1 LPLFEAVEFG
11 GVLRMLP
18 CRMQESMELDKLSSY
33 SASAGCR
40 LPVEVM
46 SLILALLFRKTMG
59 WKLVW
64 CLAWHS
70 ASCSVEDLST
80 GECFSS
86 DNSGLRGIPDD
97 WLSSRAGLISAL
109 WDGLRQP
116 WPYYLDPEPGEW
128 FE

>member
-1 LPLFEAVEFG
+1 MSSVKIIKSAVFLKPRVCLACNVPSTSYSLPLFEAVEFG

-59 WKLVW
+59 WKLV
-64 CLAWHS
+64 
-70 ASCSVEDLST
+70 
-80 GECFSS
+80 
-86 DNSGLRGIPDD
+86 
-97 WLSSRAGLISAL
+97 
-109 WDGLRQP
+109 
-116 WPYYLDPEPGEW
+116 
-128 FE
+128 